1 MNDYIIRN
9 VRYFDGSDTFKYGDI
24 VIKDGVYVHCGRL
37 EEWLQSQSPA
47 GTNHTAGITDTTN
60 LYGNFILIEGTGL
73 TAIPGLVDIHTHGCG
88 GADICDKTY
97 EAIDTLIR
105 CENAH
110 GTAYFL
116 PATMTLPE
124 DELCDILHVFS
135 SYKNDKKKSYE
146 NYHTTDN
153 CCTESCYTSYLH
165 TDDSTAGNR
174 HGSNAA
180 DSMPGIYLEGPFLNP
195 DRCGAQDASNIV
207 PASMHTFMHLIKS
220 AMPHQS
226 SEDLHTKKSGTKY
239 DDFPSDTGYIRIMA
253 VAPEYS
259 GNMSF
264 IRSIHRLYGN
274 SLIISAG
281 HTCCDYNTCMEAFN
295 AGVSHMTHLF
305 NAMPGLI
312 HRKPGPIAAA
322 SDYRNCTVELICDG
336 THIDDA
342 MIRLAFKIFSPD
354 KIIFISDSMRAAGC
368 PDGLYTLGG
377 QNVIKNG
384 HTAVLASDNTI
395 AGSVS
400 YLSDCLKHA
409 VCSAGIRPETAVA
422 CATLNPARLLG
433 MDNYGAIKPQM
444 TAKLILLNNE
454 WDIVRVLFD

>member
-1 MNDYIIRN
+1 MNDYIIKN
-9 VRYFDGSDTFKYGDI
+9 VRYFDGTDTFKYGDI
-24 VIKDGVYVHCGRL
+24 VIKDGVYVYCGRL
-37 EEWLQSQSPA
+37 EEWLQSRYAAS
-47 GTNHTAGITDTTN
+47 D
-60 LYGNFILIEGTGL
+60 NFISIDGTGL
-73 TAIPGLVDIHTHGCG
+73 TAVPGLVDIHTHGCG

-105 CENAH
+105 SENAH

-116 PATMTLPE
+116 PAIMTLPE
-124 DELCDILHVFS
+124 DELCDILQVFS
-135 SYKNDKKKSYE
+135 SYKNGH
-146 NYHTTDN
+146 N
-153 CCTESCYTSYLH
+153 
-165 TDDSTAGNR
+165 NR
-174 HGSNAA
+174 NSNMA
-180 DSMPGIYLEGPFLNP
+180 DSIPGIYLEGPFLNP

-207 PASMHTFMHLIKS
+207 PASMHTFIHLVKS
-220 AMPHQS
+220 AMPYKNI
-226 SEDLHTKKSGTKY
+226 ENTPAEKSGTAY
-239 DDFPSDTGYIRIMA
+239 NDYPTDTGYIRIMA
-253 VAPEYS
+253 IAPEYA

-281 HTCCDYNTCMEAFN
+281 HTCCDYSACMEAFN

-305 NAMPGLI
+305 NAMPGLM
-312 HRKPGPIAAA
+312 HRNPGPIAAA
-322 SDYRNCTVELICDG
+322 SDYGDCTVELICDG
-336 THIDDA
+336 THVDDA
-342 MIRLAFKIFSPD
+342 MIRLAFKIFAPD

-377 QNVIKNG
+377 QDVIKNG

-409 VCSAGIRPETAVA
+409 VCSAGIKPETAVA

-444 TAKLILLNNE
+444 TAKLLLLNND

>member
-1 MNDYIIRN
+1 MNDYIIKN
-9 VRYFDGSDTFKYGDI
+9 VRYFDGTDTFKYGDI
-24 VIKDGVYVHCGRL
+24 VIKDGVYVYCGRL
-37 EEWLQSQSPA
+37 EEWLQSRYAAS
-47 GTNHTAGITDTTN
+47 N
-60 LYGNFILIEGTGL
+60 NFILIEGTGL

-105 CENAH
+105 CENTH

-124 DELCDILHVFS
+124 DELCDILQVFS
-135 SYKNDKKKSYE
+135 SYKSHNNLNS
-146 NYHTTDN
+146 NMTD
-153 CCTESCYTSYLH
+153 SI
-165 TDDSTAGNR
+165 
-174 HGSNAA
+174 
-180 DSMPGIYLEGPFLNP
+180 PGIYLEGPFLNP

-207 PASMHTFMHLIKS
+207 PATMHTFMHLIKS
-220 AMPHQS
+220 AMPYRN
-226 SEDLHTKKSGTKY
+226 SENLHAAKSGQAY
-239 DDFPSDTGYIRIMA
+239 DDYPSDTGYIRIMA
-253 VAPEYS
+253 VAPEYA

-281 HTCCDYNTCMEAFN
+281 HTCCDYSACMEAFN

-312 HRKPGPIAAA
+312 HRNPGPIAAA
-322 SDYRNCTVELICDG
+322 SDYKNCTVELICDG
-336 THIDDA
+336 THVDDA

-377 QNVIKNG
+377 QDVIKNG

-409 VCSAGIRPETAVA
+409 VCSAGIKPETAVA
-422 CATLNPARLLG
+422 CAALNPARLLG

-444 TAKLILLNNE
+444 TAKLLLLNND